1 MAKAKNCVNPQE
13 VVDKYADMVYRL
25 ALLQVKNKSDADDV
39 FQEVF
44 VRLVRHADKLENME
58 HAKAWLIKVT
68 LNCAR
73 KHFASYWNRNVY
85 PVDEME
91 EMAVEESGF
100 ERAEKGNSVMT
111 AVRKLSP
118 KYQGVI
124 HLFYYEELTV
134 GEIAKITGTKEAT
147 VKSQLSRA
155 REMLKEMLQGE
166 VDL

>member
-1 MAKAKNCVNPQE
+1 MAKAKNGVNPQE

-25 ALLQVKNKSDADDV
+25 SLLQVKNKSDADDV

-44 VRLVRHADKLENME
+44 VRLVRHADKLESME

-68 LNCAR
+68 LNCTR

-85 PVDEME
+85 PVDEIVE
-91 EMAVEESGF
+91 AAVEESGF
-100 ERAEKGNSVMT
+100 ERAEKGDSVIT
-111 AVRKLSP
+111 AVSKLPP
-118 KYQGVI
+118 KYRRVI
-124 HLFYYEELTV
+124 HLFYYEELSV
-134 GEIAKITGTKEAT
+134 GEIAKVTGTKETT

-155 REMLKEMLQGE
+155 REMLKDMLKGE

>member
-1 MAKAKNCVNPQE
+1 MSKGDNGVNPQE
-13 VVDKYADMVYRL
+13 AVDKYADMVYRL

-91 EMAVEESGF
+91 EVAVEESGF
-100 ERAEKGNSVMT
+100 EHAERDSSVMA
-111 AVRKLSP
+111 AVRRLSP
-118 KYQGVI
+118 KYRSVI

-134 GEIAKITGTKEAT
+134 GEIAKVTGIKEAT

-155 REMLKEMLQGE
+155 REMLKDMLKGE
-166 VDL
+166 IDL